1 MCGMSAAPPRQCAGA
16 RGEVEVFCL
25 SPTPRRLIIAEPSS
39 CSDYTVT
46 ALVLVAV
53 SVACLLLAA
62 TRVMVLA
69 RRAARK
75 QALAET
81 LLPKHVTG

>member
-1 MCGMSAAPPRQCAGA
+1 MCGMSAAPPRQCAGG
-16 RGEVEVFCL
+16 REEVEVFCL